1 VYFGVFLVIGG
12 GVGVSQTGKQR
23 SGEPKWRRAAR
34 LGAPV
39 GSRRG
44 ATGPATVVA
53 DGGCL
58 STCSAAA
65 TPLLDTAFDVANAE

>member
-1 VYFGVFLVIGG
+1 VIGG
-12 GVGVSQTGKQR
+12 GVGVSHTGKQR

-44 ATGPATVVA
+44 ATGQP
-53 DGGCL
+53 
-58 STCSAAA
+58 
-65 TPLLDTAFDVANAE
+65 PLLPTAAVSVRALPLQPPYSTPPSTLLMQSDKTS